1 MPVKFLKQH
10 DTYGNF
16 WTARI
21 EGPYGGFYDVN
32 PYVQLECAIE
42 HQKKCGKYGF
52 KVRFTSGKNSKFIQ
66 TRTLGESY
74 DFIRE
79 IRNELDH
86 TWFWKQGSKD
96 DDNDTDD
103 AMTQASERKPLSIKS
118 DL

>member
-1 MPVKFLKQH
+1 MPVKFLRQH
-10 DTYGNF
+10 DQYGDF
-16 WTARI
+16 WTARV
-21 EGPYGGFYDVN
+21 EGPYGGVYDVN

-42 HQKKCGKYGF
+42 HQAKRGKYGF

-86 TWFWKQGSKD
+86 NWFWKQGGNSD
-96 DDNDTDD
+96 DDTDD
-103 AMTQASERKPLSIKS
+103 AMSQASERKPPSIKS
-118 DL
+118 NS